1 MADDL
6 DLITYDEAIAALS
19 LNPSRVPS
27 SADQIELWVTAI
39 SRRVDSRVG
48 AVVKRTVTDTLT
60 PDGPTLVLSTKNPYA
75 ITSVTEYI
83 GGVASVLTAED
94 EDTNGT
100 YLFRNGELTRR
111 SGWSTSKWQGETVV
125 VVYTA
130 GLFDSTEDV
139 DADYKIVAGSAL
151 RRLWAREAGAWARA
165 NPFDNDDQG
174 AAGFFKVIDPVIDEW
189 LDRSDVVGIA

>member
-1 MADDL
+1 MADPL
-6 DLITYDEAIAALS
+6 DLITFEEAQAALN
-19 LNPSRVPS
+19 LNSSRVP
-27 SADQIELWVTAI
+27 ANAEQIELWVTAI

-83 GGVASVLTAED
+83 GGTASVLTAED
-94 EDTNGT
+94 HDTVGT
-100 YLFRNGELTRR
+100 YLFRDGELSRR
-111 SGWSTSKWQGETVV
+111 SGWSYTDWLGETVI

-130 GLFDSTEDV
+130 GLFDTTADV
-139 DADYKIVAGSAL
+139 DADYKLVAGSAL

-165 NPFDNDDQG
+165 NPFDGDDAG

-189 LDRSDVVGIA
+189 LDRTDVVGIA